1 MTDTELGLLHGESN
15 YLLRQLTELTK
26 RGLLSWECA
35 QYHPIQLSAEDDD
48 EPASF
53 FLSHSFDVTASYGQR
68 TYYAEVYESLR
79 ILSGVSFIM
88 MQLDFDDG
96 QGRRKAN
103 AVDDPNVLCLFPSA
117 DMFAF
122 ASAVLPQIK
131 DSAAVEIGGADEAF
145 RYDDD
150 PQPDCIREHPL
161 TKLGMTLRSDRR
173 ICDFHSAVKD
183 ERARKKLLMV
193 LEPAL

>member
-1 MTDTELGLLHGESN
+1 MTDTELGLLHEESN
-15 YLLRQLTELTK
+15 YLLRQLTDLTK
-26 RGLLSWECA
+26 RGLLSWDCA

-53 FLSHSFDVTASYGQR
+53 FLSHSFDVSASYGPR

-79 ILSGVSFIM
+79 VLSGVGFIM

-96 QGRRKAN
+96 QGRRNAN
-103 AVDDPNVLCLFPSA
+103 AGDDPNVLCLFPSA

-131 DSAAVEIGGADEAF
+131 DSAAVESAGADEAF

-150 PQPDCIREHPL
+150 PQPDSIREHPL
-161 TKLGMTLRSDRR
+161 TKLGMALRSDRR
-173 ICDFHSAVKD
+173 IYDFHAIVMD
-183 ERARKKLLMV
+183 EGFRKKLLV
-193 LEPAL
+193 ALEHSP

>member
-1 MTDTELGLLHGESN
+1 MTDTEFGLLRDESN
-15 YLLRQLTELTK
+15 YLLRQLTDLTK
-26 RGLLSWECA
+26 RGFLSWECA

-53 FLSHSFDVTASYGQR
+53 FLAHSFDVTVSYGPR

-79 ILSGVSFIM
+79 VLSGVGFIM
-88 MQLDFDDG
+88 IQLDFDDG

-103 AVDDPNVLCLFPSA
+103 AGDDPNVLCLFPST

-131 DSAAVEIGGADEAF
+131 DSAAVERAGADEAF

-150 PQPDCIREHPL
+150 PQPDCIRAHPL

-173 ICDFHSAVKD
+173 ICDFHTAVMD
-183 ERARKKLLMV
+183 EGFRRKLLV
-193 LEPAL
+193 LH

>member
-1 MTDTELGLLHGESN
+1 MTDTEFGLLRDESN
-15 YLLRQLTELTK
+15 YLLRQLTDLTK
-26 RGLLSWECA
+26 RGFLSWECA

-53 FLSHSFDVTASYGQR
+53 FLAHSFDVTVSYGPR

-79 ILSGVSFIM
+79 VLSGVGFIM
-88 MQLDFDDG
+88 IQLDFDDG

-103 AVDDPNVLCLFPSA
+103 AGDDPNVLCLFPST

-131 DSAAVEIGGADEAF
+131 DSAAVERAGADEAF

-150 PQPDCIREHPL
+150 PQSDCIREHPL

-173 ICDFHSAVKD
+173 ICDFHTAVMD
-183 ERARKKLLMV
+183 EGFRRKLLV
-193 LEPAL
+193 LH

>member
-1 MTDTELGLLHGESN
+1 MTNTEFGLLREESN
-15 YLLRQLTELTK
+15 YLLRQLTDLAN
-26 RGLLSWECA
+26 RGLLTWECT

-53 FLSHSFDVTASYGQR
+53 FLSHSFDVSTSYGQR

-79 ILSGVSFIM
+79 ILSGIGFIM

-96 QGRRKAN
+96 QGQSK
-103 AVDDPNVLCLFPSA
+103 VKSGEDPNVLCLFPSA
-117 DMFAF
+117 DMYAF

-131 DSAAVEIGGADEAF
+131 DSAAVESAGADEAF

-150 PQPDCIREHPL
+150 PQPDSIREHPL
-161 TKLGMTLRSDRR
+161 TKLGMALRSDRR
-173 ICDFHSAVKD
+173 IYDFHAIVMD
-183 ERARKKLLMV
+183 EGFRKKLLV
-193 LEPAL
+193 ALEHSP

>member
-1 MTDTELGLLHGESN
+1 MTDTELGLLHEESN
-15 YLLRQLTELTK
+15 YLLRQLTDLTK

-48 EPASF
+48 EPSSF
-53 FLSHSFDVTASYGQR
+53 FLAHSFDVTASYGPR

-79 ILSGVSFIM
+79 ILSGVGFIM

-96 QGRRKAN
+96 QGRRKAT
-103 AVDDPNVLCLFPSA
+103 AGDDPNVLCLFPSA

-131 DSAAVEIGGADEAF
+131 DSATVENGETNEAF

-150 PQPDCIREHPL
+150 PQPDCIREHLL
-161 TKLGMTLRSDRR
+161 TKLGMALRSDRR
-173 ICDFHSAVKD
+173 ICDFHAAVMN
-183 ERARKKLLMV
+183 EGFRRKLLV
-193 LEPAL
+193 ALEHTP